1 MILVDTSVWVAH
13 FRTAEPD
20 LVALLSRNQVLVHP
34 HVIAEIALGSVGNR
48 SAVLHLL
55 GNMPAA
61 VTASHVEVM
70 TFIDNHK
77 LANTGVG
84 YVDAALLASTALT
97 SGATLWARDK
107 NLRAAAVRSRLAA
120 KGMA

>member
-1 MILVDTSVWVAH
+1 VILVDTSVWVAH
-13 FRTAEPD
+13 FRAMEPD
-20 LVALLSRNQVLVHP
+20 LVALLSRHQVLVHP
-34 HVIAEIALGSVGNR
+34 HVIAEIALGSVSNR
-48 SAVLHLL
+48 TAVLHLL

-70 TFIDNHK
+70 TFIDRHK

-97 SGATLWARDK
+97 AGATLWARDK

-120 KGMA
+120 KGLS